1 MGEGADE
8 LDILY
13 QDAHLVA
20 VNKPAGMLLH
30 RSALDRRETR
40 FLVQC
45 LRDQIGRRVYPVHRL
60 DKPTS
65 GVVVFG
71 LEPETAR
78 LLSQAFGA
86 GEVTKTYL
94 AVVRGFT
101 DGHGRIDYPL
111 VEELDRMTDQLAR
124 QDKPAQPAVTDYRCL
139 ARAELPYPVGRYPS
153 ARYSLLEVFPRSG
166 RKHQIRRHMKHI
178 FHPLIGD
185 TTHGD
190 GRHNR
195 FFRERFGCR
204 RLLLAAVA
212 LGLHH
217 PFSGES
223 LAFEASLDA
232 DFRRVLEALGWDD
245 PRAESP
251 TPQSDRPSRP

>member
-1 MGEGADE
+1 
-8 LDILY
+8 
-13 QDAHLVA
+13 
-20 VNKPAGMLLH
+20 LH
-30 RSALDRRETR
+30 RSAIDRRETR

-60 DKPTS
+60 DKPTA

-71 LEPETAR
+71 LEPEAAR
-78 LLSQAFGA
+78 RLNQAFTA

-101 DGHGRIDYPL
+101 DPQGRIDYPL
-111 VEELDRMTDQLAR
+111 AEQQDPMTDRRAR
-124 QDKPAQPAVTDYRCL
+124 QDKPAQPAVSDYRRL
-139 ARAELPYPVGRYPS
+139 ARVELPYPVGRYPS
-153 ARYSLLEVFPRSG
+153 ARYSLLEVSPRTG

-190 GRHNR
+190 SRHNQ
-195 FFRERFGCR
+195 FFRDRFDCH

-212 LGLHH
+212 LHLRH
-217 PFSGES
+217 PFSGEP
-223 LAFEASLDA
+223 LALTAASDA
-232 DFRRVLEALGWDD
+232 DFARVLEALGWEY
-245 PRAESP
+245 PLP
-251 TPQSDRPSRP
+251 GV